1 MQTLNARPR
10 RQTFLYTLPIAIVLS
25 TFIHDF
31 GYHLPELKQ
40 GQLNFLRVHLH
51 LVLLIIMS
59 TTLSTR
65 RQQQTTSS
73 TTSKR
78 SSATST
84 TSSQA
89 TPTSSTVDQQFS
101 LDTSSPTFSVTTSK
115 SDNVIGATPSSTSSA
130 KCSTDSDCGSNK
142 ICSKGV
148 CARVIDGAP
157 FGQAGGST
165 SGSTS
170 RMSSGA
176 ATGLGLGVL
185 GFILILFGLG
195 IWLWRRRVQKI
206 PSFTIESSRGNRN
219 RSVSSATDQKTLVA
233 SVPNSPQ
240 YANFREQYDLEHTAS
255 LAQLVSPHKIASHE
269 RSEKVGFVDE
279 KKMSST
285 VTTRQRSQST
295 QKRLPLPPKDMPLPP
310 PPATMEK
317 KYTVNVNINKSM
329 IFDDVMY
336 KMASTPRD
344 TATPR
349 ESGTPRDRTKYR
361 FEEYHPP
368 VQITP
373 PLAMPKPSDK
383 RKSEIELAPYP
394 RNTKV
399 SIAPTVSEEGD
410 DGEISLKRKSTLK
423 KLQSRPPQLHLPGLS
438 SPPSPS
444 LSFRSYDW
452 YQDIIGTEQTNLEDT
467 FLATSA
473 PTVPDRSPR
482 RSPTRP
488 NFIAMPA
495 STPSEPPIPDRHP
508 HRELERGLLPAP
520 LSPRPLTPSSPSLL
534 SPSTAVT
541 PSPTS
546 TNFILAPAVY
556 VMPMKPARVSLHNS
570 MSQKPPTPRRSW
582 LPAEGLYLPEE
593 GTQDSYM
600 MFKRRISDDSRPTSY
615 SPF

>member
-1 MQTLNARPR
+1 M
-10 RQTFLYTLPIAIVLS
+10 
-25 TFIHDF
+25 
-31 GYHLPELKQ
+31 
-40 GQLNFLRVHLH
+40 
-51 LVLLIIMS
+51 
-59 TTLSTR
+59 
-65 RQQQTTSS
+65 
-73 TTSKR
+73 
-78 SSATST
+78 
-84 TSSQA
+84 
-89 TPTSSTVDQQFS
+89 
-101 LDTSSPTFSVTTSK
+101 
-115 SDNVIGATPSSTSSA
+115 
-130 KCSTDSDCGSNK
+130 
-142 ICSKGV
+142 
-148 CARVIDGAP
+148 
-157 FGQAGGST
+157 
-165 SGSTS
+165 
-170 RMSSGA
+170 
-176 ATGLGLGVL
+176 
-185 GFILILFGLG
+185 
-195 IWLWRRRVQKI
+195 QKI
-206 PSFTIESSRGNRN
+206 PKFTIESSRPNRN

-240 YANFREQYDLEHTAS
+240 YANFREQYNLERTAS
-255 LAQLVSPHKIASHE
+255 LAQLVSPQKIASHH
-269 RSEKVGFVDE
+269 RSKNFGSVDE

-285 VTTRQRSQST
+285 VTTRQKSQST

-336 KMASTPRD
+336 NMASTPRD
-344 TATPR
+344 TGTPR
-349 ESGTPRDRTKYR
+349 ESSRDRTKYR

-368 VQITP
+368 VKITR
-373 PLAMPKPSDK
+373 PLAMLSDK

-394 RNTKV
+394 RNTRV
-399 SIAPTVSEEGD
+399 SSAPTVSDETD
-410 DGEISLKRKSTLK
+410 DGQISLERKSTLK
-423 KLQSRPPQLHLPGLS
+423 RLQSKPPQLHLPGLS

-473 PTVPDRSPR
+473 PTVPDRNPR

-534 SPSTAVT
+534 SPSTAAT

-556 VMPMKPARVSLHNS
+556 VMPSKPARVSLHS
-570 MSQKPPTPRRSW
+570 SISQKPPRRSW
-582 LPAEGLYLPEE
+582 LPADGLCLPEE

-600 MFKRRISDDSRPTSY
+600 MYKRRISDDSRPTSY

>member
-1 MQTLNARPR
+1 
-10 RQTFLYTLPIAIVLS
+10 
-25 TFIHDF
+25 
-31 GYHLPELKQ
+31 
-40 GQLNFLRVHLH
+40 
-51 LVLLIIMS
+51 MS

-65 RQQQTTSS
+65 RQQPTTSF

-84 TSSQA
+84 TTSQA
-89 TPTSSTVDQQFS
+89 TPTSSIVDRQFS
-101 LDTSSPTFSVTTSK
+101 LDTSSSTFSATTNTSN
-115 SDNVIGATPSSTSSA
+115 NVIGATPTSTPSA
-130 KCSTDSDCGSNK
+130 KCSADSDCGSNK

-157 FGQAGGST
+157 FGPAGGST

-170 RMSSGA
+170 HMSSGA

-185 GFILILFGLG
+185 SFILILFGLG

-206 PSFTIESSRGNRN
+206 PSFTIESSRVNRS

-255 LAQLVSPHKIASHE
+255 LAQLVLPHKVASHH
-269 RSEKVGFVDE
+269 RFEKDGAADE
-279 KKMSST
+279 EQNSST

-310 PPATMEK
+310 PPTTTEK

-344 TATPR
+344 TGTPR
-349 ESGTPRDRTKYR
+349 ESETPRDRTKYR

-368 VQITP
+368 VKITP
-373 PLAMPKPSDK
+373 PISLSSDK

-394 RNTKV
+394 RNTRV
-399 SIAPTVSEEGD
+399 STAPTVSDEGE
-410 DGEISLKRKSTLK
+410 DGERSLKRKSTLK
-423 KLQSRPPQLHLPGLS
+423 RLQSRPPQLHLPGLS

-444 LSFRSYDW
+444 LSFKSYDW

-467 FLATSA
+467 VLTTSA
-473 PTVPDRSPR
+473 PSIPDRSPR

-488 NFIAMPA
+488 NFIAIPP
-495 STPSEPPIPDRHP
+495 STLSEPPIPDRHP
-508 HRELERGLLPAP
+508 HRDLERGLLPAP

-534 SPSTAVT
+534 SPSTAAT

-556 VMPMKPARVSLHNS
+556 VMPSKPARVSLHSS
-570 MSQKPPTPRRSW
+570 MSQKPHKPRKSW
-582 LPAEGLYLPEE
+582 LPAEGLYLPKE
-593 GTQDSYM
+593 GTQDSYT